1 MLPYTREGPTYI
13 PSSKAFGAVG
23 EEDFSI
29 DRYIQSECSAGVG
42 DCQAPQH
49 NPAVNPIC
57 DIVGTGGDG
66 FNTFNVSTTAAIVA
80 AGAGVKVCKHGNW
93 GSSSA
98 LGSAA
103 LLMAVGLPLNALGPH
118 KSHN

>member
-1 MLPYTREGPTYI
+1 
-13 PSSKAFGAVG
+13 
-23 EEDFSI
+23 
-29 DRYIQSECSAGVG
+29 AGVG

-103 LLMAVGLPLNALGPH
+103 LLMAVGLTLNSLGP
-118 KSHN
+118 SQNG